1 MFKHRKTIF
10 RILVIICILSL
21 IPLVIELF
29 TILTSEYIMICSK
42 EDKEY
47 IQTISHTN
55 YDFKIA
61 ILDVEGFMNPYSNA
75 KIIINNVLPYPTII
89 GEKKIIENNSDNI
102 KNIVSSYIETH
113 SNKLL
118 VLGVCVVP
126 YIILYTVTYI
136 YIKSIKYNKSKN
148 A

>member
-1 MFKHRKTIF
+1 MFKHKKTIF

-55 YDFKIA
+55 
-61 ILDVEGFMNPYSNA
+61 N
-75 KIIINNVLPYPTII
+75 
-89 GEKKIIENNSDNI
+89 
-102 KNIVSSYIETH
+102 
-113 SNKLL
+113 
-118 VLGVCVVP
+118 
-126 YIILYTVTYI
+126 
-136 YIKSIKYNKSKN
+136 
-148 A
+148 